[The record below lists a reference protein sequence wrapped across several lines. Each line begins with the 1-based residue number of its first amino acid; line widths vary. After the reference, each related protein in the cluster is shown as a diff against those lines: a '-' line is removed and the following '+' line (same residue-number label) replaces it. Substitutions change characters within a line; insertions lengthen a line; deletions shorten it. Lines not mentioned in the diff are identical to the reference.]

1 MADIRMRFTA
11 IRSMT
16 AMPTF
21 MATTADS
28 LLTAGAIVP
37 PAASPVAAPV
47 VKVLVVKARVVK
59 VRDVRDRPGD
69 TPAVAR
75 ARLAESAVAV
85 KRVVTPLADMPA
97 LAEAVAT
104 PVVAAAILEAA
115 ATVAEADGKFDS

>member
-1 MADIRMRFTA
+1 MGEIRTGWTA

-28 LLTAGAIVP
+28 LLTAVAIVP
-37 PAASPVAAPV
+37 PAASPVAAP
-47 VKVLVVKARVVK
+47 VVK

-97 LAEAVAT
+97 LAEAEAT